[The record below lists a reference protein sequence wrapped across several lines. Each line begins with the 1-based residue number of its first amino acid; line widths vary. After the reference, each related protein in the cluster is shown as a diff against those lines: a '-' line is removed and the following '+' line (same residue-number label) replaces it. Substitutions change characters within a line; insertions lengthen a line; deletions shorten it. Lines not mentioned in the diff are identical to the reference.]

1 MTIFEKMKE
10 TGIVPV
16 IKIPSAEHAVPL
28 ARTLL
33 EAGIPQ
39 IEVTLRNECA
49 LDCIRAIKKELPQMT
64 VAAGTVLS
72 PEQVQLAKEA
82 GAELCVTP
90 GFNEDVVKACQE
102 ADIPVLPGA
111 VTATEIER
119 GMKLGLHIFKFFPAE
134 LLGGVKTIKE
144 LTGPYSNIEFVPT
157 SGIRMDNMGNYLSNP
172 KVAAV
177 GGSFMAPADK
187 VLAKDWEGIRAL
199 CEKAVAVS
207 HNFHLVHIGLNLEN
221 EAAAKDMAE
230 ELGAMFG
237 IGYRAGGRSDFAG
250 ELFECCKI
258 KFPGEKGHIAIGV
271 RSVERAMAYLQKK
284 GYAMREEFKNY
295 TSAGKLNA
303 VYLEKEFGG
312 FAIHLLNRP

>member
-1 MTIFEKMKE
+1 MTVFERVRE
-10 TGIVPV
+10 IGIMPV
-16 IKIPSAEHAVPL
+16 IKIPSVEHAVPL
-28 ARTLL
+28 AKTLM
-33 EAGIPQ
+33 EAGLPQ

-49 LDCIRAIKKELPQMT
+49 LGCIAAIKTEIPEML
-64 VAAGTVLS
+64 VAAGTILQ
-72 PEQVQLAKEA
+72 PAQVQAAKNA

-90 GFNEDVVKACQE
+90 GLNEDVVEECRKLE
-102 ADIPVLPGA
+102 IPVLPGC

-119 GMKLGLHIFKFFPAE
+119 GLKLGLKTFKFFPAE

-144 LTGPYSNIEFVPT
+144 LTGPYSQIEFVPT
-157 SGIRMDNMGNYLSNP
+157 SGINLDNLGGYLSNP

-207 HNFHLVHIGLNLEN
+207 HNFRLIHIGINAGEEGEVL
-221 EAAAKDMAE
+221 AR
-230 ELGAMFG
+230 ELGSMFG
-237 IGYRAGGRSDFAG
+237 IGSKAGGRSDFAG
-250 ELFECCKI
+250 DIFECCKVP
-258 KFPGEKGHIAIGV
+258 FPGSHGHIAIGV
-271 RSVERAMAYLQKK
+271 RNVERGVAYLEKK

-295 TSAGKLNA
+295 DSAGNLNA

-312 FAIHLLNRP
+312 FAIHLLRRP